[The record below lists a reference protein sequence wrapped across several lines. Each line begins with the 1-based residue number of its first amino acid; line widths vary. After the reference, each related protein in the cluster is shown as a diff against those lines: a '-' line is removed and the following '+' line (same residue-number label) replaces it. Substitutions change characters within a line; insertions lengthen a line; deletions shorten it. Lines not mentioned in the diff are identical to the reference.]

1 MTNLEYVA
9 SKGLIKEG
17 CALCY
22 TAHVCKYGVDCRE
35 KECDCYECEFNKD
48 INLCVQTLLKE
59 YKEPIKLKQWEYDL
73 LKAKLEYYY
82 GDQHFNWYTDV
93 RNMKEKG
100 YFKGITDTSMTLRK
114 ILGNCEVIEDG
125 TIGTKK

>member
-1 MTNLEYVA
+1 MTNLEVA
-9 SKGLIKEG
+9 VSKGLINSG
-17 CALCY
+17 TMLCRIAY
-22 TAHVCKYGVDCRE
+22 ICKYNGKCHG
-35 KECDCYECEFNKD
+35 KECYECELNKN

-100 YFKGITDTSMTLRK
+100 YFKGITDTSMTLRE
-114 ILGNCEVIEDG
+114 ILDNCEVIEDG
-125 TIGTKK
+125 ECGE